1 MRPLFLSCYCQKL
14 PEKVFEEQRAGVSS
28 ALCPLA
34 QDVPRMF
41 DLKMLEELL
50 YVQELTERFLSVQ
63 ALILEFV
70 VLSSMLTVKYGP
82 L

>member
-1 MRPLFLSCYCQKL
+1 MRPLFLSGYCQKL
-14 PEKVFEEQRAGVSS
+14 PEKVFEEQRAGVSL

-34 QDVPRMF
+34 QNVPRMF
-41 DLKMLEELL
+41 VLKMLEELL